1 APDHELAAEAIAATQ
16 REAAER
22 RRARPDDVA
31 SLIYTSGTTGNR
43 KGVMLTH
50 KHLTAL
56 TASLAPLFPLKS
68 RDRVRSVL
76 PLHHTFE
83 LTCGMLLPLSRGCRI
98 VYLDELNA
106 ERLDVGLNEGRITAM
121 VGVPALWEMLER
133 RMLAKVAER
142 GEVASRIFDMA
153 VEVNRNLGKNLGI
166 DTGRVLFGPVHEA
179 LGGHLRYL

>member
-1 APDHELAAEAIAATQ
+1 
-16 REAAER
+16 
-22 RRARPDDVA
+22 
-31 SLIYTSGTTGNR
+31 
-43 KGVMLTH
+43 
-50 KHLTAL
+50 
-56 TASLAPLFPLKS
+56 LFPLKS
-68 RDRVRSVL
+68 RDRVLSVL

-179 LGGHLRYL
+179 LGGHLRYLVSGGAALPESTHKLFSGLGLHLAEGYGLTEAS